1 MIYLLDTHLLLWL
14 SMRPEKLSDQ
24 ARALIDEPTVGLM
37 FSSAA
42 IWEVAIKFGLGRTDF
57 TVDPRVLRRG
67 LLDNGYAEL
76 SIDGAHGA
84 AVMELPPLHA
94 DPFDRI
100 QVAQARVEGLTLLTS
115 DGRVARYGSPVQ
127 LV

>member
-14 SMRPEKLSDQ
+14 SMRPERLPTP
-24 ARALIDEPTVGLM
+24 ARAIIDDPTVGLM

-42 IWEVAIKFGLGRTDF
+42 IWEVAIKFGLGRADF

-67 LLDNGYAEL
+67 LLDNDYTEL
-76 SIDGAHGA
+76 PIDGSHTA
-84 AVMELPPLHA
+84 AVIDLPPLHA

-100 QVAQARVEGLTLLTS
+100 QVAQARIEGLTLLTT
-115 DGRVARYGSPVQ
+115 DDRVARYGSPVQ